1 MAGTKPKNL
10 LVTGGCGFIGANF
23 VNFAFEFWPEARIV
37 NLDKLILNSDV
48 NYVAEEVRRSPRYS
62 LVLADIR
69 NAEVVGEVLRT
80 HQIDTI
86 IHFAADCTSTRCYA
100 DPCEAMRNNVLS
112 FVDFLKAVTD
122 YGQLTRFVHISTDEV
137 YGDSGLGDEERPKA
151 EDEPLR
157 PGNPYAA
164 TKIAGEHF
172 VRLFQHAH
180 GLPLVMLRINNI
192 YGPNQWDVKLVPR
205 FIQVARAGGKFP
217 VQGSGQQ
224 LRSWLFVDDASRGVC
239 LATERGRVG
248 EVYNLGTYFEKNV
261 LELAHAVQKEVD
273 RQLGRAERPVEFAA
287 IPDRPYNDLRYLI
300 DISKAER
307 ELEWQ
312 PEVPF
317 EEGLRRVVEA
327 ALQPHAPIKMLVVV
341 YGGGGWIGRQFCE
354 EFKRRGIPYRLAA
367 CRVGRVDDE
376 EVERE
381 LNELR
386 GTHVLCCTGRTHGG
400 GLQTIEYLEGGAEKT
415 LENVRDNLFCPLQ
428 LATVARRLGLHFTYL
443 GTAYL
448 FAYDRE
454 HPVGGR
460 AFGERDLPTFFGNSY
475 SVVKGFTDR
484 MANALDWPESLNARI
499 TLPLNFR
506 LDDER
511 NLLTK
516 LLKYN
521 QIFDLP
527 VSITILPDCVPA
539 LVQLMERREGGPL
552 NLVNPRP
559 ISLHEILQLYK
570 QIADPVLPDYSVI
583 TADSEKGRQL
593 VATKGNCA
601 LDTARLQELCPEIK
615 DSIQSL
621 TEGFQQLKKQ

>member
-1 MAGTKPKNL
+1 MAETKPKNL

-23 VNFAFEFWPEARIV
+23 VNFAFDFWPEARIV

-48 NYVAEEVRRSPRYS
+48 NYVAEEVRQSARYS

-69 NAEVVGEVLRT
+69 NAE
-80 HQIDTI
+80 IDTI

-137 YGDSGLGDEERPKA
+137 YGDSGLGDEEQGKA

-172 VRLFQHAH
+172 VRLFQHEH

-261 LELAHAVQKEVD
+261 LELAHAVQKEV
-273 RQLGRAERPVEFAA
+273 
-287 IPDRPYNDLRYLI
+287 
-300 DISKAER
+300 
-307 ELEWQ
+307 
-312 PEVPF
+312 
-317 EEGLRRVVEA
+317 
-327 ALQPHAPIKMLVVV
+327 
-341 YGGGGWIGRQFCE
+341 
-354 EFKRRGIPYRLAA
+354 
-367 CRVGRVDDE
+367 
-376 EVERE
+376 ERE

-428 LATVARRLGLHFTYL
+428 LATIARRLGLHFTYL

-448 FAYDRE
+448 FAYDRRASRWA
-454 HPVGGR
+454 GGR
-460 AFGERDLPTFFGNSY
+460 SASATCPRSSATPTRCWTTIATCS
-475 SVVKGFTDR
+475 R
-484 MANALDWPESLNARI
+484 
-499 TLPLNFR
+499 NF
-506 LDDER
+506 
-511 NLLTK
+511 
-516 LLKYN
+516 LKYN

-570 QIADPVLPDYSVI
+570 QIADPALPAYSVI
-583 TADSEKGRQL
+583 TADSEKGRQI

-615 DSIQSL
+615 DSVQSL
-621 TEGFQQLKKQ
+621 TQGFQQLKSSEC